1 MTPPVF
7 IVVKVTVVVLSPLH
21 TTWLSGWSTSPVGL
35 TVIVKVFAGPS
46 QVTPPLLKC
55 GVTMIVATTGAVPLF
70 IAVNDGILP
79 LPADARPI
87 DGRLFVHV

>member
-1 MTPPVF
+1 MLGLVST
-7 IVVKVTVVVLSPLH
+7 ILVVSSLQISYPVVLGN
-21 TTWLSGWSTSPVGL
+21 TCGVGL
-35 TVIVKVFAGPS
+35 TAIVKLFDGPS

-70 IAVNDGILP
+70 IAMNDGILP
-79 LPADARPI
+79 LPAAARPI